1 MFLLALS
8 ELWHWTGN
16 LAYVARYKD
25 TALRALE
32 WARRFGDRD
41 GDGFLEYVKRS
52 PRGLKNQAWKDSDE
66 AIRYP
71 DGSMVE
77 NPIATVEEQA
87 YYCVALQR
95 MSELLF
101 ALGDEG
107 PAEGFLQTARRLK
120 RRWHEAFWV
129 EEDGFYALALDPD
142 KRPVRSIASNPGHA
156 LAAGLVPRERARQV
170 ADRLMAPDLFSGWG
184 IRTLDEAPFL
194 QSTRLSPRHGVACR
208 ERHLR
213 RRLQTLRPRRAPR
226 PAGHGH
232 VRGRQLLRRLS
243 SARGVLGRRTDRD
256 RGAHP
261 LPWRL
266 QPQAW
271 SSARRSSSCK

>member
-1 MFLLALS
+1 MALD
-8 ELWHWTGN
+8 GD

-95 MSELLF
+95 MRELLF

-120 RRWHEAFWV
+120 RRWHEAF
-129 EEDGFYALALDPD
+129 
-142 KRPVRSIASNPGHA
+142 
-156 LAAGLVPRERARQV
+156 
-170 ADRLMAPDLFSGWG
+170 GW
-184 IRTLDEAPFL
+184 
-194 QSTRLSPRHGVACR
+194 
-208 ERHLR
+208 
-213 RRLQTLRPRRAPR
+213 
-226 PAGHGH
+226 
-232 VRGRQLLRRLS
+232 
-243 SARGVLGRRTDRD
+243 RRTATRWPSIPTSGRFGPSLPIPATRWR
-256 RGAHP
+256 RG
-261 LPWRL
+261 
-266 QPQAW
+266 
-271 SSARRSSSCK
+271 SSRASAPARWPTA